1 MFEII
6 VLISCSKGDCPL
18 LTFELLVLV
27 SMEFNCAKTVIK
39 REAYPI
45 DNCAKTVL
53 KRGLSP
59 FELLLSYCD
68 ISKSQQIYLPA
79 TFIY

>member
-1 MFEII
+1 VMFEII

-59 FELLLSYCD
+59 FVYDLITFKSVTV
-68 ISKSQQIYLPA
+68 ISFSGSMVW
-79 TFIY
+79 